1 MVVGAFKFL
10 EPQHSGDWG
19 KRTTPSLR
27 PAWAPQQILDQLG
40 THLSQR
46 FMPPPKEKDI
56 FFLFLSSLKNLRVI
70 MLLKITS
77 KRRKHKPN
85 QRALECWQDILNITA
100 VIWGSCIIWFGRT
113 SWLEAQCWSWNSPTF
128 SELTV
133 ATIRTLVCR
142 VQLGGL
148 TTKGQLQ
155 GDCPALCQ
163 KNQASWVKGHRK
175 GVVFILGITEIFVQ
189 SDKIKHETES
199 EENSA

>member
-1 MVVGAFKFL
+1 MVVVVGAFKFL

-27 PAWAPQQILDQLG
+27 PAWAPQQIPDQLG
-40 THLSQR
+40 THLLQR
-46 FMPPPKEKDI
+46 FMPPPKEKEI
-56 FFLFLSSLKNLRVI
+56 FFFFSCVQFKNLGVI
-70 MLLKITS
+70 TLLKITS

-100 VIWGSCIIWFGRT
+100 GICDSCIIWFGRT
-113 SWLEAQCWSWNSPTF
+113 SWLEAQCWAWNSPTF

-133 ATIRTLVCR
+133 AIRTLGYR

-155 GDCPALCQ
+155 GDCPALDPQ
-163 KNQASWVKGHRK
+163 KNQAS
-175 GVVFILGITEIFVQ
+175 L
-189 SDKIKHETES
+189 S
-199 EENSA
+199 ERPTQGCGLHSRNKWNICAVR